1 MSKPKKEKQPHPDRP
16 LPLKWE
22 FGPNIPTY
30 DFIKDYRLDDPS
42 GVEEAVEDFI
52 SKMEKDDFLAW
63 EAVMAEE
70 QGLPLTEKQE
80 VALGELLNFG
90 DEGDNR
96 VLYID
101 EIPRPIEPWYV
112 ILNKIVPHIPVE
124 PFRTADTHYGVH
136 SEGWRNLVDCLAE
149 HADGLSLPQGVS
161 SPLEVVSIGLRHTLW
176 LQDCFDTLSGLGQ
189 YEDLTLENEEQ
200 QDRID
205 GFIAAM
211 REHGDSVQFFNLTLD
226 SLLERVILPERDRPI
241 FVKMMQAKL
250 GIKTTTGRI
259 VDYLGEQWLL
269 SEKERLEQEEQR
281 LLFEKER
288 LERENERLDQEHQRL
303 SLEEERLKRELR
315 EAKEESLRRQV
326 AASQQGPLPQRIG
339 RNDPCPC
346 GSGKKFK
353 KCCIKKYGGDSLD

>member
-1 MSKPKKEKQPHPDRP
+1 MTKKQPRPERP

-22 FGPNIPTY
+22 FGPDVPTY

-70 QGLPLTEKQE
+70 QGLPLTDKQE
-80 VALGELLNFG
+80 VALGELLDFSDG
-90 DEGDNR
+90 GDNR

-101 EIPRPIEPWYV
+101 EIPRPIEPWHV
-112 ILNKIVPHIPVE
+112 ILNKIVPHILVE
-124 PFRTADTHYGVH
+124 PFRTEGAHYGVQT
-136 SEGWRNLVDCLAE
+136 EGWRNLVDCLAE
-149 HADGLSLPQGVS
+149 HADCLSLPQGVS
-161 SPLEVVSIGLRHTLW
+161 SPLEVVPIGLRHTLW
-176 LQDCFDTLSGLGQ
+176 LQDCFDILSGLGQ

-200 QDRID
+200 QDRIG

-211 REHGDSVQFFNLTLD
+211 REHGDSVQFFKLALD

-241 FVKMMQAKL
+241 FVRMMQEKL
-250 GIKTTTGRI
+250 GMKATTEQIAG
-259 VDYLGEQWLL
+259 YLGEQWLL

-288 LERENERLDQEHQRL
+288 LERENKRAAQEHQRL
-303 SLEEERLKRELR
+303 LLEKERLERELR
-315 EAKEESLRRQV
+315 EAKEESLRRQR

-353 KCCIKKYGGDSLD
+353 KCCIKKQDLPD

>member
-1 MSKPKKEKQPHPDRP
+1 MTKKQPRPERP

-22 FGPNIPTY
+22 FGSDIPTY

-52 SKMEKDDFLAW
+52 SKMDKDDFLAW

-80 VALGELLNFG
+80 AALGELLDFSDG
-90 DEGDNR
+90 GDNR

-101 EIPRPIEPWYV
+101 EIPRPIEPWHV
-112 ILNKIVPHIPVE
+112 ILNKIVPHILVE
-124 PFRTADTHYGVH
+124 SFRTADAHYGVH
-136 SEGWRNLVDCLAE
+136 SEGWRNLVECLAE
-149 HADGLSLPQGVS
+149 HGDGLSLPQGAS
-161 SPLEVVSIGLRHTLW
+161 SPLEVVPIGLRHTLW
-176 LQDCFDTLSGLGQ
+176 LQDCFDTFSGLGQ
-189 YEDLTLENEEQ
+189 YKDLTLENEEQ

-211 REHGDSVQFFNLTLD
+211 QEHGDSVQFFDLTLD

-241 FVKMMQAKL
+241 FVRMMQEKL
-250 GIKTTTGRI
+250 GIKTTTEQI
-259 VDYLGEQWLL
+259 ADYLGEQWLL

-281 LLFEKER
+281 LLFEKGR
-288 LERENERLDQEHQRL
+288 LERENKRAEQEHQRL
-303 SLEEERLKRELR
+303 LLEEERLKRELR
-315 EAKEESLRRQV
+315 EAKEESLRRQL
-326 AASQQGPLPQRIG
+326 AERQSQQEATSKKIG

-353 KCCIKKYGGDSLD
+353 KCCIKKYGHDSLD

>member
-1 MSKPKKEKQPHPDRP
+1 MAKKKKKHPRPERP

-22 FGPNIPTY
+22 FPEDIPTY

-52 SKMEKDDFLAW
+52 YKMKKDDFLAW

-80 VALGELLNFG
+80 VALGELLDFSDG
-90 DEGDNR
+90 GDNR

-101 EIPRPIEPWYV
+101 EIPRPIEPWHV
-112 ILNKIVPHIPVE
+112 ILNKIVPHILVE
-124 PFRTADTHYGVH
+124 PFRTADAHYGVH

-149 HADGLSLPQGVS
+149 HADCLSLPQGVS
-161 SPLEVVSIGLRHTLW
+161 SPLEVVPIGLRHTLW
-176 LQDCFDTLSGLGQ
+176 LQDCFDVLSGLGQ

-205 GFIAAM
+205 DFIAVM

-226 SLLERVILPERDRPI
+226 SLLEQVILPERDRPI
-241 FVKMMQAKL
+241 FVKMMQEKL
-250 GIKTTTGRI
+250 GIKTTTEQI
-259 VDYLGEQWLL
+259 ADYLGEQWLL

-281 LLFEKER
+281 LLFENERAEQEQRRLLLEKER
-288 LERENERLDQEHQRL
+288 LERE
-303 SLEEERLKRELR
+303 LR
-315 EAKEESLRRQV
+315 EAKAKEESLRRQL
-326 AASQQGPLPQRIG
+326 AEKQSQQESPSKKIG

-346 GSGKKFK
+346 GSGRKFK
-353 KCCIKKYGGDSLD
+353 QCCMKKQGG

>member
-1 MSKPKKEKQPHPDRP
+1 M
-16 LPLKWE
+16 
-22 FGPNIPTY
+22 
-30 DFIKDYRLDDPS
+30 
-42 GVEEAVEDFI
+42 EEAVEDFI
-52 SKMEKDDFLAW
+52 YKMEKDDFLAW

-80 VALGELLNFG
+80 AALGELLDFSDG
-90 DEGDNR
+90 GDNR

-101 EIPRPIEPWYV
+101 EIPRPIEPWHV
-112 ILNKIVPHIPVE
+112 ILNKIVPHILVE
-124 PFRTADTHYGVH
+124 PFRTADAHYGVH
-136 SEGWRNLVDCLAE
+136 CEGWRNLVDCLAE
-149 HADGLSLPQGVS
+149 HADCLSLPQGVS
-161 SPLEVVSIGLRHTLW
+161 SPLEVVPIGLRHTLW

-241 FVKMMQAKL
+241 FVRMMQEKL
-250 GIKTTTGRI
+250 GIKTTTEQI
-259 VDYLGEQWLL
+259 ADYLGEQWLL

-288 LERENERLDQEHQRL
+288 LERENKRAEQEHQRL
-303 SLEEERLKRELR
+303 LLEEERLKRELR
-315 EAKEESLRRQV
+315 EAKEESLRRQL
-326 AASQQGPLPQRIG
+326 AEDLTTRAIAPKKIG

-353 KCCIKKYGGDSLD
+353 KCCIKKQDLLD

>member
-1 MSKPKKEKQPHPDRP
+1 MTKKQPHLDRP

-22 FGPNIPTY
+22 FGPDIPTY
-30 DFIKDYRLDDPS
+30 DFIKDYRLDEPS

-63 EAVMAEE
+63 EAVMVEE

-80 VALGELLNFG
+80 AALGELLDFSDG
-90 DEGDNR
+90 GDNR

-101 EIPRPIEPWYV
+101 EIPRPIEPWHT
-112 ILNKIVPHIPVE
+112 ILNKIAPHIPVE
-124 PFRTADTHYGVH
+124 PFRTADVHYGVH
-136 SEGWRNLVDCLAE
+136 CEGWRNLVDCLAE

-161 SPLEVVSIGLRHTLW
+161 SPLEVVPIGLRHTLW
-176 LQDCFDTLSGLGQ
+176 LQDCFDALSGLGQ

-205 GFIAAM
+205 EFIAAM
-211 REHGDSVQFFNLTLD
+211 REHGDSVQFFKLTLD
-226 SLLERVILPERDRPI
+226 SLLERVVLPEKDRTI
-241 FVKMMQAKL
+241 FVRMMQDKL
-250 GIKTTTGRI
+250 GMKAKTDQI
-259 VDYLGEQWLL
+259 ADYLGEQWLL

-281 LLFEKER
+281 LLFENERAEQEQRRLLLEQER
-288 LERENERLDQEHQRL
+288 LEREI
-303 SLEEERLKRELR
+303 R
-315 EAKEESLRRQV
+315 EANAKEQSLRRQL
-326 AASQQGPLPQRIG
+326 AEKQSQQESTSKKIG

-353 KCCIKKYGGDSLD
+353 KCCIKKYGGGDSLD

>member
-1 MSKPKKEKQPHPDRP
+1 MTRKQPHPDRP

-22 FGPNIPTY
+22 FGPDIPIY

-70 QGLPLTEKQE
+70 QGLPLTKKQE
-80 VALGELLNFG
+80 AALGELLDFSDG
-90 DEGDNR
+90 GDNR

-101 EIPRPIEPWYV
+101 EIPRPIEPWHV
-112 ILNKIVPHIPVE
+112 ILNKIVPHILVE
-124 PFRTADTHYGVH
+124 PIRTADAHYGVH
-136 SEGWRNLVDCLAE
+136 CEGWRNLVDCLAE
-149 HADGLSLPQGVS
+149 HGDGLSLPQGVS
-161 SPLEVVSIGLRHTLW
+161 SSLEVVPIGLRHTLW
-176 LQDCFDTLSGLGQ
+176 LQDCFDALSGLGQ

-205 GFIAAM
+205 EFIAAM
-211 REHGDSVQFFNLTLD
+211 RKHGDSVQFFNLTLD
-226 SLLERVILPERDRPI
+226 SLLERVVLPERDRPI
-241 FVKMMQAKL
+241 FVKMMQDKL
-250 GIKTTTGRI
+250 GMKAKTDQI
-259 VDYLGEQWLL
+259 ADYLGEQWLL

-281 LLFEKER
+281 LLFESER
-288 LERENERLDQEHQRL
+288 AEQEQRRLLLEQ
-303 SLEEERLKRELR
+303 ERLKRELR
-315 EAKEESLRRQV
+315 EANAKEQSLRRQL
-326 AASQQGPLPQRIG
+326 AEEESQSLFRGKIG

-353 KCCIKKYGGDSLD
+353 KCCIKKYGSDSLD